1 MNRND
6 QKKQANLNLS
16 GNLLNIA
23 ESTTM
28 KGKIPDDNQIIEGCI
43 AGKRTFQNMLYQ
55 KYARTMYVVC
65 LRYASNHAEA
75 EDLLQ
80 EGFVKAFLNIRN
92 YTGKGS
98 FEGWLKRIMI
108 NTAISLFIKN
118 KSKQD
123 VISTDDIES
132 FSPIEDE
139 VMYEFPGAAQA
150 TTRQLMQLI
159 QELPEG
165 YRMVFSL
172 YAFEGFQHQE
182 IADKLGISVSTSKT
196 QLLKARKYLQKQIDQ
211 LQKEERLDL

>member
-1 MNRND
+1 MKRND

-65 LRYASNHAEA
+65 LCYASNHAEA